1 MENRWS
7 DEAAKSLDEV
17 GVLVYR
23 SNLLGADQTVVNR
36 GGGNTS
42 VKRRVVDFRG
52 REVDT
57 LTVKGTG
64 ADLRTITAKGFADV
78 VIDDMMPLRSRDR
91 MSDEEMTEYLSH
103 CLIDPA
109 ATRPSIETLLHGFL
123 RAKHI
128 DHVHADVAGAI
139 ATAADGQ
146 EITRRLFGEEVSWIP
161 YIRPGFVMARMTVDA
176 VEANPAARFVLLQKH
191 GLITWAD
198 DAKECYLR
206 NVEFI
211 QRGREYLAEQAT
223 GKRVFGGMKVQPLE
237 PAARA
242 GLAGEVMPALRGSL
256 SRNKRVVLHFDDA
269 PDIME
274 FVSSQEGKALAEA
287 GLACPD
293 HVLYTKVKPFVVDV
307 TAEAGAA
314 AVTAAIDNG
323 LARYVEGYARFFEA
337 NKETWDTAAEP
348 LPKITLVPGLGMI
361 TAGKDKRAATI
372 TAEFYH
378 RAIAIMRGA
387 TSIDRFV
394 SLTEKEAY
402 DIEYWPL
409 ELYKLTLLPPE
420 KELSR
425 RVAFITGAAG
435 ALGRGIAERLVQEG
449 AQVALADIN
458 AEGARAL
465 ADDLTQRYGVG
476 VAAAIQMDVTSETS
490 VQEAL
495 AEAVRSFGGVDILV
509 CNAGVAYSHSL
520 EETSLEE
527 WNKTMDVLSTGYFL
541 TARAG
546 VKLMRQQRTPDG
558 ACLGG
563 SIIFVASK
571 AGLAAA
577 KNAAAYATA
586 KAAVL
591 HLARCVAEEVA
602 EEGIRVNSLAP
613 DAIISGSGLWAG
625 QWGQARAQAHGV
637 PADQLAD
644 FYRGRN
650 MLKTAVTA
658 EDVAEAAL
666 FFASDRSKATTG
678 GVLSVDG
685 GLHDGYVR

>member
-109 ATRPSIETLLHGFL
+109 APRPSIETLLHGFL

-274 FVSSQEGKALAEA
+274 FVSSQEGKALAKA

-307 TAEAGAA
+307 AAEAGAA

-323 LARYVEGYARFFEA
+323 LARYVEDYARFFAA

-476 VAAAIQMDVTSETS
+476 VAAGIQMDVTSETS
-490 VQEAL
+490 VPRGPGRGRPQL
-495 AEAVRSFGGVDILV
+495 RRVDIPGVQRRRGLLPLPRGDLSGGVEQDDGRAQHRLFPHGARGRQADAPTAHAGRRV
-509 CNAGVAYSHSL
+509 PGRQHHLRGVQSRAGRRQERRGLRHRKGGGVAPSPLRGGGGGGGGHPS
-520 EETSLEE
+520 EQPGPRRHHQRFR
-527 WNKTMDVLSTGYFL
+527 TMGRPMGPSSGPSPRGSRRPACRLLPRPQHAKDRGY
-541 TARAG
+541 
-546 VKLMRQQRTPDG
+546 
-558 ACLGG
+558 
-563 SIIFVASK
+563 
-571 AGLAAA
+571 
-577 KNAAAYATA
+577 
-586 KAAVL
+586 
-591 HLARCVAEEVA
+591 
-602 EEGIRVNSLAP
+602 
-613 DAIISGSGLWAG
+613 
-625 QWGQARAQAHGV
+625 AQ
-637 PADQLAD
+637 
-644 FYRGRN
+644 
-650 MLKTAVTA
+650 
-658 EDVAEAAL
+658 DVAEAAL
-666 FFASDRSKATTG
+666 FFASDRSKTTTG